1 MSNGVNI
8 NISASAQGVEQTAS
22 ALEQMMDAASAPA
35 AAPAASSGSDKAF
48 EKVKRLEGAMK
59 ALQAQMARVA
69 QEMQFSGSVDQ
80 GLEKI
85 DRLEKAYQR
94 IARQRFGGSSGASE
108 QAALNARQ
116 AALGGGT
123 DDAARSG
130 NAAFARQLTIIRDLA
145 TAYRDLNAALI
156 PALRSLRIVANAGA
170 AVNVSGINTSV
181 SALNSMAK
189 ALRNLGSAQAAGG
202 SKSNSPTG
210 GTVQNQSAAV
220 NAISNALQRQTTLL
234 TQQARAVSSLNSQYA
249 QLQRTTAGLFKNA
262 GGRSPGLNNPS
273 APQERGGS
281 GTNAS
286 QAFIGGVSA
295 VGLFQLAQS
304 MVEVQQKFDAMRNT
318 LSVGVDS
325 SKVGEEFAYIQGV
338 SERLGLSLFDV
349 GAAYSK
355 MTVAGR
361 SAGLSGEDTRKVF
374 EGISTAS
381 AAMGLSAEDTK
392 GAMLALQQ
400 MMSKG
405 KISAEELRGQLGERI
420 PGAVGFMAKALGVTT
435 AELDKMLEQGVVPFK
450 EGLLG
455 LAQVMK
461 ETFEGGINT
470 NSLSAQLNRLQT
482 QADLARLAI
491 SKAGAGET
499 VGQGVGFAA
508 QGLRAVAN
516 ADLSSIFA
524 PLLADSKTV
533 GAVFTAIA
541 TSGVVVALGSMAAAL
556 TALIGP
562 AGPILGFA
570 GAVTAAL
577 AAFASTDPEF
587 FPKIVDGFKQ
597 ALSSVTEGLAKGFEG
612 VTGNADFI
620 ASAFK
625 GLGEIVG
632 TLAQAVGP
640 LVAAFGVF
648 TNLLGAVGSL
658 LKGDLD
664 RAKSFRQ
671 AGEDTFGNYL
681 LEGEGVFADLFRL
694 AVGGLTDNFGIE
706 EIRKQRK
713 AQEEKLA
720 EMDKK
725 LAARKK
731 QLTEEA
737 QKASE
742 EAAAA
747 QEAAAAAARA
757 DADERTRQ
765 YFGRGPG
772 GTSSESLIPRLAEPF
787 ADIAGRLAFIREKDA
802 LDAEKARGATAAAI
816 QGGGAQ
822 GRDAIEDVAKNTIAF
837 IEKKQGLGAASA
849 LQNSLE
855 GVKDARKAAEKD
867 PTNIALDQAYKE
879 AVEKMKEQIKAAG
892 GAIEEVFKK
901 VTENLAQ
908 TALLEKA
915 QSALQGQ
922 EKTVQE
928 RLKVASEAKSP
939 ESFRLSSLTSYGT
952 DSFRRAAD
960 LRNASGEE
968 RLKIHQRTLEDLL
981 RQNNSYQEKN
991 SEALKKLAADT
1002 AAIIA

>member
-1 MSNGVNI
+1 M
-8 NISASAQGVEQTAS
+8 
-22 ALEQMMDAASAPA
+22 
-35 AAPAASSGSDKAF
+35 
-48 EKVKRLEGAMK
+48 
-59 ALQAQMARVA
+59 
-69 QEMQFSGSVDQ
+69 
-80 GLEKI
+80 
-85 DRLEKAYQR
+85 
-94 IARQRFGGSSGASE
+94 
-108 QAALNARQ
+108 
-116 AALGGGT
+116 
-123 DDAARSG
+123 
-130 NAAFARQLTIIRDLA
+130 
-145 TAYRDLNAALI
+145 
-156 PALRSLRIVANAGA
+156 
-170 AVNVSGINTSV
+170 
-181 SALNSMAK
+181 
-189 ALRNLGSAQAAGG
+189 
-202 SKSNSPTG
+202 
-210 GTVQNQSAAV
+210 
-220 NAISNALQRQTTLL
+220 
-234 TQQARAVSSLNSQYA
+234 
-249 QLQRTTAGLFKNA
+249 
-262 GGRSPGLNNPS
+262 
-273 APQERGGS
+273 
-281 GTNAS
+281 
-286 QAFIGGVSA
+286 SA

-318 LSVGVDS
+318 LSVGVGS

-499 VGQGVGFAA
+499 VGQSVGFAA

-541 TSGVVVALGSMAAAL
+541 TSGVVVALGSMAAAI
-556 TALIGP
+556 TALVGP
-562 AGPILGFA
+562 AGPLLGFA
-570 GAVTAAL
+570 GALAAAL

-597 ALSSVTEGLAKGFEG
+597 ALTSVTEGLAKGFEG
-612 VTGNADFI
+612 VTGSADFI
-620 ASAFK
+620 TTVFK

-632 TLAQAVGP
+632 ALAQAVGP
-640 LVAAFGVF
+640 LVTTFGVF
-648 TNLLGAVGSL
+648 TDLVGAAGSL

-664 RAKSFRQ
+664 KANGFRQ
-671 AGEDTFGNYL
+671 AGEDTIGNYL
-681 LEGEGVFADLFRL
+681 LEGEGFLADSFRT

-713 AQEEKLA
+713 AQEEKIA
-720 EMDKK
+720 EMEKK
-725 LAARKK
+725 LADRKK
-731 QLTEEA
+731 QLAEGV
-737 QKASE
+737 QKANE

-747 QEAAAAAARA
+747 QEEAAARA
-757 DADERTRQ
+757 KIEADEKVRM
-765 YFGRGPG
+765 YFGEGPG
-772 GTSSESLIPRLAEPF
+772 GSSSKALIPRLAEPF

-837 IEKKQGLGAASA
+837 IEKKQGFGAASA
-849 LQNSLE
+849 LKNSLE
-855 GVKDARKAAEKD
+855 DVKDARKAAEKD

-915 QSALQGQ
+915 QSALKGQ